1 VRFHSGIGMGSALA
15 RPAFVLFIGIC
26 LAASMAGGRGEHSM
40 AQEEEGVATPAT
52 QVAIDFTQIVAER
65 PVEIRSGSCAA
76 PGEAIAALA
85 PLTTPEGEAQGQG
98 EAIEAER
105 SYTSVPLAM
114 ESLLTG
120 ETNISVLLNGD
131 DDAVVIACGEIGGV
145 VSEGGSLVVKLSE
158 QNDSGFTGI
167 AYLGPE
173 DAATSGVS
181 LFLAGELNVAE
192 TRELI
197 SATPDVELEPLPE
210 PTPTAEP
217 VQVADLVLFEWMI
230 DMSAEVRA
238 GKINFVV
245 TNEGVEAHSVVIE
258 GQGLIF
264 ELPQPLD
271 PADTTILTAELPPGE
286 YVVYCP
292 IGEGEHRAEGMEGTL
307 TVIP

>member
-1 VRFHSGIGMGSALA
+1 MSAEHRPWSRLARGAAIVVALA
-15 RPAFVLFIGIC
+15 C
-26 LAASMAGGRGEHSM
+26 LVVAVQSGGRGRSTL
-40 AQEEEGVATPAT
+40 AQEGVATPAT
-52 QVAIDFTQIVAER
+52 PVAIDFTQLVAQR
-65 PVEIRSGSCAA
+65 PVDIRSGTCAE
-76 PGEAIAALA
+76 PGEAIAALT
-85 PLTTPEGEAQGQG
+85 PLETPAGEAQGQG

-120 ETNISVLLNGD
+120 QTNITVLLNDAD
-131 DDAVVIACGEIGGV
+131 DVVAIACGEIGGV
-145 VSEGGSLVVKLSE
+145 VSEGGSLVVKLTE
-158 QNDSGFTGI
+158 QNGSGFTGI

-181 LFLAGELNVAE
+181 LFLAGELTVAE

-197 SATPDVELEPLPE
+197 AAATPEAELEPLPE

-217 VQVADLVLFEWMI
+217 VQVANLVLFEWMI
-230 DMSAEVRA
+230 DMPADVRA

-271 PADTTILTAELPPGE
+271 PGDSTILTADLPPGE

-292 IGEGEHRAEGMEGTL
+292 VGEGEHRAEGMEGAL
-307 TVIP
+307 TVVP

>member
-1 VRFHSGIGMGSALA
+1 MASPLA
-15 RPAFVLFIGIC
+15 RPTFFLFLGVC
-26 LAASMAGGRGEHSM
+26 LALGMAGGRDRDSL
-40 AQEEEGVATPAT
+40 AQEGVATPAT
-52 QVAIDFTQIVAER
+52 PVAIDFTQIVAER
-65 PVEIRSGSCAA
+65 PVEIRSGSCAE
-76 PGEAIAALA
+76 PGEAIAALS

-120 ETNISVLLNGD
+120 ETNITVPLNGD
-131 DDAVVIACGEIGGV
+131 EDAVVIACGEIGGV

-173 DAATSGVS
+173 DEVTTGVS
-181 LFLAGELNVAE
+181 LFLAGELTVAE
-192 TRELI
+192 TRELVAA
-197 SATPDVELEPLPE
+197 ATPDVALEPLPE

-230 DMSAEVRA
+230 DMPAEVRA